1 MRVILSQKWQSGVKN
16 IADEGI
22 LMRTKHQQKYELKA
36 MKQISLKLNRNTD
49 SDVIAKLDS
58 VDNVRGYIISLIR
71 EDIEIENLQFDN
83 ILEEEI

>member
-1 MRVILSQKWQSGVKN
+1 MS
-16 IADEGI
+16 
-22 LMRTKHQQKYELKA
+22 RTEAEKKTQRKYELKI

-49 SDVIAKLDS
+49 ADVIAKLDS

-71 EDIEIENLQFDN
+71 EDIEIDNLQFCN